1 MSESPGQRQPSE
13 VVVPPTPK
21 SGPGLKKMPPYWYPY
36 TTMAKERWL
45 GREILEIVSTEFR
58 DRSMEYYRYA
68 LESGV
73 TTINGK
79 VAKPDTIVKN
89 GDRIEN
95 VVHRHEPPV
104 TATPV
109 KIILHDKER
118 DFLVINK
125 PGSIP
130 VHASGRYYRH
140 SLVEMLRFEFGFE
153 KVYTINRLDR
163 LTSGLMIIPLNADV
177 ARSLTKE
184 FMNGSVRKEYV
195 ARCKGEFP
203 TEEVVCEQPLLTV
216 DRQMGLNI
224 VHPEG
229 KPAKTVFNRL
239 HYDANTNTSVLRCR
253 PFTGRSHQ
261 IRVHLQYLGHPIA
274 NDPVYSE
281 ERIWVGPPHSFDG
294 RVWFPQRDAVD
305 VSSSHVLSLA
315 SCLPHVPLPSFYS
328 SSVRFTYSSV
338 RISQRTH
345 QGANLGKNGIDVIP
359 STERSAP
366 APPEHLKSDNSPES
380 LGNAISSANSSE
392 GALGAEG
399 SPGPGGTGANAEG
412 EVDVGEN
419 GEPKPKSNAKK
430 LLPRETGQDIG
441 MGSPVPLSAEAV
453 QIITRLRNMK
463 DEDEDWSRWRDVVF
477 RAKGALT
484 PKSFQKLP
492 PLPPQNR
499 RKRGGKSVVVPEA
512 ATPPAT
518 EAAECKID
526 IKEGQGQQPSSHAES
541 LSLSQTESQDTSQ
554 PPGPT
559 QITLPEAISLLPSLS
574 APPPSVDSATGTL
587 YCPECYLPLHPD
599 PKPEKLY
606 IFLHALKYELSLG
619 SFETEMPEWAKE
631 GWEWDV

>member
-1 MSESPGQRQPSE
+1 MSGSPGQRQPSE
-13 VVVPPTPK
+13 VVVPPTSK

-58 DRSMEYYRYA
+58 DRSMEYYTYA

-109 KIILHDKER
+109 KIILHDTER
-118 DFLVINK
+118 DFLVIDK

-229 KPAKTVFNRL
+229 KPAKTVFHRL
-239 HYDANTNTSVLRCR
+239 HYDANTNTSVLRCTLLASL
-253 PFTGRSHQ
+253 PSHQ

-281 ERIWVGPPHSFDG
+281 ERIWGV
-294 RVWFPQRDAVD
+294 
-305 VSSSHVLSLA
+305 
-315 SCLPHVPLPSFYS
+315 
-328 SSVRFTYSSV
+328 
-338 RISQRTH
+338 
-345 QGANLGKNGIDVIP
+345 NLGKNGIDTIP
-359 STERSAP
+359 SAERSAP

-380 LGNAISSANSSE
+380 LGD
-392 GALGAEG
+392 
-399 SPGPGGTGANAEG
+399 G
-412 EVDVGEN
+412 EVDIGEN
-419 GEPKPKSNAKK
+419 GEPKPRPSAKK

-453 QIITRLRNMK
+453 QVITRLRNMK

-484 PKSFQKLP
+484 PKSFRKLP

-499 RKRGGKSVVVPEA
+499 RKRGGKS
-512 ATPPAT
+512 
-518 EAAECKID
+518 I
-526 IKEGQGQQPSSHAES
+526 
-541 LSLSQTESQDTSQ
+541 TESQDASQ
-554 PPGPT
+554 RLGPP
-559 QITLPEAISLLPSLS
+559 QITHPEAISLLPSLS
-574 APPPSVDSATGTL
+574 APPPSIDPATGTF

-619 SFETEMPEWAKE
+619 SFETEMPEWARE
-631 GWEWDV
+631 GWE

>member
-1 MSESPGQRQPSE
+1 
-13 VVVPPTPK
+13 
-21 SGPGLKKMPPYWYPY
+21 MPPYWYPY

-79 VAKPDTIVKN
+79 VAKPDTVVRN

-109 KIILHDKER
+109 KIVLHDKER
-118 DFLVINK
+118 DFIVIDK

-140 SLVEMLRFEFGFE
+140 SLVEMLRHDFGFE

-163 LTSGLMIIPLNADV
+163 LTSGLMIIPLNADL
-177 ARSLTKE
+177 ARSLTSE
-184 FMNGSVRKEYV
+184 FMKGSVRKEYV

-203 TEEVVCEQPLLTV
+203 AEQVVCEVPLLTV

-229 KPAKTVFNRL
+229 KPAKTVFDRI

-281 ERIWVGPPHSFDG
+281 ERIWGS
-294 RVWFPQRDAVD
+294 
-305 VSSSHVLSLA
+305 
-315 SCLPHVPLPSFYS
+315 
-328 SSVRFTYSSV
+328 
-338 RISQRTH
+338 
-345 QGANLGKNGIDVIP
+345 NLGKNGIDVIP
-359 STERSAP
+359 TTDRLAP
-366 APPEHLKSDNSPES
+366 VPPDHLKSDDSPES
-380 LGNAISSANSSE
+380 LATNSTCMGAKPYSSGNE
-392 GALGAEG
+392 
-399 SPGPGGTGANAEG
+399 GGTEG
-412 EVDVGEN
+412 G
-419 GEPKPKSNAKK
+419 SNEAHPPPRK
-430 LLPRETGQDIG
+430 LLPRETGHDIG

-453 QIITRLRNMK
+453 QVITRLRNMK
-463 DEDEDWSRWRDVVF
+463 DEDEDWGRWRDVVF

-484 PKSFQKLP
+484 PRHLRRPP

-499 RKRGGKSVVVPEA
+499 RKRGGNSSIEPGPLAEEA
-512 ATPPAT
+512 SKRSDEADIPTGNPAERPVTRPP
-518 EAAECKID
+518 
-526 IKEGQGQQPSSHAES
+526 HAES
-541 LSLSQTESQDTSQ
+541 THRELITANDDDTLAPSKFEDPVQVTWQDATAQ
-554 PPGPT
+554 
-559 QITLPEAISLLPSLS
+559 LPSLV
-574 APPPSVDSATGTL
+574 APEPEADPITGTL

-619 SFETEMPEWAKE
+619 SFETEMPEWTRE
-631 GWEWDV
+631 GWEWEH

>member
-1 MSESPGQRQPSE
+1 MSDSPGQRQPSE

-118 DFLVINK
+118 DFLVIDK

-140 SLVEMLRFEFGFE
+140 SLVEILRFEFGFE

-177 ARSLTKE
+177 ARLLTKE

-195 ARCKGEFP
+195 ARCKGKFP

-229 KPAKTVFNRL
+229 KPAKTVFNKL

-281 ERIWVGPPHSFDG
+281 ERIWG
-294 RVWFPQRDAVD
+294 
-305 VSSSHVLSLA
+305 
-315 SCLPHVPLPSFYS
+315 
-328 SSVRFTYSSV
+328 
-338 RISQRTH
+338 I
-345 QGANLGKNGIDVIP
+345 NLGKNGIDVIP
-359 STERSAP
+359 SAERSAP

-380 LGNAISSANSSE
+380 LGNVISSANSSE
-392 GALGAEG
+392 AALDAEA
-399 SPGPGGTGANAEG
+399 SPEAANAEG
-412 EVDVGEN
+412 EADVGEN

-453 QIITRLRNMK
+453 QVITRLRNMK

-484 PKSFQKLP
+484 PKSFRKLP

-499 RKRGGKSVVVPEA
+499 RKKVGPEA
-512 ATPPAT
+512 T
-518 EAAECKID
+518 ECKID
-526 IKEGQGQQPSSHAES
+526 ATVEQVQQPPSHAES
-541 LSLSQTESQDTSQ
+541 LPIPQTESQDTSQ
-554 PPGPT
+554 PP
-559 QITLPEAISLLPSLS
+559 QITLPEAVSLLPSLS
-574 APPPSVDSATGTL
+574 APPPSVDTATGTL